1 MNNSSSPY
9 SCPNSSGVPCKQ
21 YTAYGGSAQSNQYNN
36 RYANSEY
43 AQNQYNNNQYMNNG
57 YTQNQYN
64 KQYVNNGYNQA
75 QCSSQYANNG
85 YNQAQCSSQY
95 VNNGYNQAQCSSQ
108 YMNNGYN
115 QAPCSSQYM
124 NNGYNQSQCSNNQ
137 HNCSQYFGGQ
147 SANHQYSAAAVGA
160 APQPMQLNRSYTNT
174 PACTEAEYKKQMVV
188 KQRKSL
194 RKTSNRVGGGMLL
207 FIVFT
212 TVISMIL
219 MAMTVTSGSSSLNLS
234 TVMLYVINAIAS
246 LVGEFIAAAIIMAMC
261 KTNINKAVKIK
272 SVSIGDTVKYT
283 LAAMGFAYVFNL
295 LLSFMN
301 INLSMFGFQ
310 NKTSLDYGST
320 SGTVEN
326 IIYFI
331 AIAVV
336 PPIIEEFLF
345 RGAILGSLRKHG
357 DALAIVVSAVMFGF
371 AHSNFI
377 QTPVTFLTGLV
388 LAYLTVK
395 TNSLI
400 PAIIIHFVNNSS
412 SVAFSLLSQ
421 LKLDEM
427 IYSVID
433 FSIALVF
440 VLSGLICT
448 AMLIKKFGNKL
459 FEFDSSPEDNPN
471 GLTMAKRLRYVF
483 TSPWMIIYTAVVLL
497 LCIQSAALA

>member
-9 SCPNSSGVPCKQ
+9 SCSNSSGVPCKQ

-43 AQNQYNNNQYMNNG
+43 AQNQY
-57 YTQNQYN
+57 TQ
-64 KQYVNNGYNQA
+64 
-75 QCSSQYANNG
+75 SR
-85 YNQAQCSSQY
+85 CSSQY

-108 YMNNGYN
+108 YVNNEYN
-115 QAPCSSQYM
+115 QAQCSSQYM

-147 SANHQYSAAAVGA
+147 SANNQYSAAAAGT
-160 APQPMQLNRSYTNT
+160 APQPMQLNLPYTNT
-174 PACTEAEYKKQMVV
+174 PACTDKKQPVV

-272 SVSIGDTVKYT
+272 SVSIGDAVKYT

-301 INLSMFGFQ
+301 INLSMFGFE
-310 NKTSLDYGST
+310 NKASDYGST
-320 SGTVEN
+320 SGTAEN

-483 TSPWMIIYTAVVLL
+483 TSPWMIIYTVVVLL

>member
-9 SCPNSSGVPCKQ
+9 SCPNSSGVPCRQ

-36 RYANSEY
+36 RYENGEY
-43 AQNQYNNNQYMNNG
+43 AQNQYTQSRCSSQYVNNGYNQAPYSSQYMNNG

-64 KQYVNNGYNQA
+64 NQYVNNGYNQ
-75 QCSSQYANNG
+75 SQY
-85 YNQAQCSSQY
+85 
-95 VNNGYNQAQCSSQ
+95 
-108 YMNNGYN
+108 
-115 QAPCSSQYM
+115 
-124 NNGYNQSQCSNNQ
+124 SNNQ

-147 SANHQYSAAAVGA
+147 SANNQYSAAAVGA
-160 APQPMQLNRSYTNT
+160 APQPMQLNRPYTNA
-174 PACTEAEYKKQMVV
+174 PACTEAEYKKQMAV

-207 FIVFT
+207 FVVFT
-212 TVISMIL
+212 TIIAMVL

-246 LVGEFIAAAIIMAMC
+246 LVGEFIVAAIIMAMC

-283 LAAMGFAYVFNL
+283 LAAMGFVYVFNL

-301 INLSMFGFQ
+301 INLSMLGFE
-310 NKTSLDYGST
+310 NKVSDYGST
-320 SGTVEN
+320 SGTAEN

-400 PAIIIHFVNNSS
+400 PAIIVHFVNNGS

-427 IYSVID
+427 VYSVID
-433 FSIALVF
+433 FSLALVF

-448 AMLIKKFGNKL
+448 AMLIKKYGNKL
-459 FEFDSSPEDNPN
+459 FEFDSSSEDNPN

>member
-36 RYANSEY
+36 RYANGEY
-43 AQNQYNNNQYMNNG
+43 AQNQY
-57 YTQNQYN
+57 TQSR
-64 KQYVNNGYNQA
+64 
-75 QCSSQYANNG
+75 CSSQYVNNG

-95 VNNGYNQAQCSSQ
+95 VNNGYNQAPCSSQ
-108 YMNNGYN
+108 YVNNGYN
-115 QAPCSSQYM
+115 QAPCNSQYM
-124 NNGYNQSQCSNNQ
+124 NNGYTQNQYNKQYVNNRYNQSQCSNNQ

-147 SANHQYSAAAVGA
+147 SANNQYSAAAAGT
-160 APQPMQLNRSYTNT
+160 APQPMQLNLPYTNT
-174 PACTEAEYKKQMVV
+174 PACTDKKQPVV

-283 LAAMGFAYVFNL
+283 LAAMGFVYVFNL

-301 INLSMFGFQ
+301 INLSMFGFE
-310 NKTSLDYGST
+310 NKVSDYGST
-320 SGTVEN
+320 SGTAEN

-400 PAIIIHFVNNSS
+400 PAIIVHFVNNSS

-427 IYSVID
+427 VYSVID
-433 FSIALVF
+433 FSLALVF

-459 FEFDSSPEDNPN
+459 FEFDSTPEDNPN

>member
-1 MNNSSSPY
+1 MNNFSSPY
-9 SCPNSSGVPCKQ
+9 GCPNNSGVPGKQ
-21 YTAYGGSAQSNQYNN
+21 YTAYGGSAQSNQYNS

-43 AQNQYNNNQYMNNG
+43 AQNQY
-57 YTQNQYN
+57 TQSRCSS
-64 KQYVNNGYNQA
+64 QYVNNGYNQA
-75 QCSSQYANNG
+75 PYSSQYVNNE
-85 YNQAQCSSQY
+85 YNQAPCSSQY

-108 YMNNGYN
+108 YVNNGYN

-147 SANHQYSAAAVGA
+147 SANNQYSAAAVGA

-174 PACTEAEYKKQMVV
+174 PACTDKKQPVV

-272 SVSIGDTVKYT
+272 SVSIGDAVKYT